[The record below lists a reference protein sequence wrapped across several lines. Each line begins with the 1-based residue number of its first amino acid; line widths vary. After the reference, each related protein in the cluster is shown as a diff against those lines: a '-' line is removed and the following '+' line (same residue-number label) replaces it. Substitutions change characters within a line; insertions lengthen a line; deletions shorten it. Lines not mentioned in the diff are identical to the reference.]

1 MNSFEDAIVHHPF
14 VYRVGP
20 LELGGFGF
28 AMLMSFVIAQIITQ
42 RELERRGHDPSPVG
56 DLTFAAVIG
65 GLLGAKLYYAAL
77 MQDADALL
85 SRAGFVFWGGLIG
98 GIIAV
103 AAVIRIKRLSM
114 ARMADVVGIAVAAA
128 YSVGR
133 TGCWAVGDDYGRPWN
148 SPLAVAFPEGAPPST
163 AENMSRLFG
172 IEFSPTVNPSEVIAV
187 HPTQLYETALGF
199 LMFVVL
205 WRLRDHK
212 HAEGW
217 LFGVYAVLAGIERF
231 LVEFVRAKD
240 DRFFAG
246 LTLAQVIA
254 IGFVIA
260 GAALMYARRNVRPD
274 APGIYARGARPA
286 TVAA

>member
-1 MNSFEDAIVHHPF
+1 MPIVHHPF

-28 AMLMSFVIAQIITQ
+28 AMLMSFVIGQIITQ

-56 DLTFAAVIG
+56 DMTFAAVIG

-77 MQDADALL
+77 MQDAGALL

-98 GIIAV
+98 GIVAV
-103 AAVIRIKRLSM
+103 YAVIRLKHLSA

-163 AENMSRLFG
+163 AENMSRMFG
-172 IEFSPTVNPSEVIAV
+172 VDFPPTVNPSEVIAV

-199 LMFVVL
+199 LMFLLL

-217 LFGVYAVLAGIERF
+217 LFGMYAVLAGIERF

-240 DRFFAG
+240 DRFFAD
-246 LTLAQVIA
+246 LTLAQLFA

-260 GAALMYARRNVRPD
+260 GAALMYARWKIRPD
-274 APGIYARGARPA
+274 APGIYARGARGAQPV
-286 TVAA
+286 TAAA